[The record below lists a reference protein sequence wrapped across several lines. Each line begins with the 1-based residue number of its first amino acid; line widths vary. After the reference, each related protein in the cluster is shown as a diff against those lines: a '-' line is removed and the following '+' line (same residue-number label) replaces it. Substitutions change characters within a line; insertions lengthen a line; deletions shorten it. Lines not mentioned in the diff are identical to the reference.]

1 MGRLTDKVAIVT
13 GGASGIGRA
22 TVDLFA
28 EEGAVV
34 IAADVNPP
42 ETLIDSS
49 VTFAQLDVSNEEG
62 WEKLASEV
70 GGRHGRIDILVNC
83 AGIAGSYAQIHDE
96 TLEAWNLAIA
106 VNQTGVFLGMR
117 AVLPFMRRQKSGS
130 IVNISSIWGITAVAG
145 AASYHGTKGAVRLLS
160 KQAAVS
166 YAAEGIR
173 VNSVHPG
180 IISTPLV
187 NKQAD
192 EVSAG
197 VVAATPLGRMGRP
210 RELAQGVLFLASD
223 EASFITG
230 AELVIDGGYTA
241 Q

>member
-1 MGRLTDKVAIVT
+1 MGRLAGKLAVVT

-28 EEGAVV
+28 AEGAIV
-34 IAADVNPP
+34 IAADVQQP
-42 ETLIDSS
+42 ETPMQWPI
-49 VTFAQLDVSNEEG
+49 TFVELDV
-62 WEKLASEV
+62 ASEESWDDLA
-70 GGRHGRIDILVNC
+70 RTIDDQHSRIDILVNC
-83 AGIAGSYAQIHDE
+83 AGIAGSYAPIHEE
-96 TLEAWNLAIA
+96 TLEAWNRAIA

-117 AVLPFMRRQKSGS
+117 AVLPFMRRQKAGS

-145 AASYHGTKGAVRLLS
+145 AASYHGTKGAVRVLS

-166 YAAEGIR
+166 YAADGIR

-187 NKQAD
+187 RKQSD

-197 VVAATPLGRMGRP
+197 VIAATPLGRMGRP
-210 RELAQGVLFLASD
+210 GELAQGVLFLASD
-223 EASFITG
+223 ESSFITG